1 MEERR
6 RYPRIT
12 INEPGKI
19 TIPPSPIA
27 IDCMVLDFSPKG
39 ARLEVAVGLEFPDR
53 FNLRLEG
60 DGITRG
66 CRVVWR
72 RENRLGVEFG

>member
-1 MEERR
+1 
-6 RYPRIT
+6 
-12 INEPGKI
+12 
-19 TIPPSPIA
+19 
-27 IDCMVLDFSPKG
+27 MVLDFSPKG